1 MGEASG
7 IEEIRQAME
16 RLYQHT
22 AETKSLDTTEIASVL
37 EPLYQKYGYREQ
49 TFGGGGG
56 GTTQN
61 PSLP

>member
-49 TFGGGGG
+49 TFGGGG
-56 GTTQN
+56 
-61 PSLP
+61 